1 MASQATPERHVR
13 WSKAFIPTLRDDPT
27 DAEAISHR
35 LLVRAAFIRQ
45 LMAGVYTLLPLA
57 YRSRRKIQQVIEE
70 EIDAIGGQEF
80 LFPSL
85 HPAEIWRKTGRLDI
99 MGDEMFRLFDRRSGE
114 VVLGMTHE
122 EIFTTIATEI
132 TSYKQLPQL
141 WYQIHTKF
149 RDEPRPKSGL
159 LRVREFTMKDSY
171 SFDLDQE
178 GLDRA
183 FDAHYA
189 AYSRIFARLGLD
201 AIPVE
206 ASSGAMGGSGSVE
219 FMVRAEAG
227 EDLVAHC
234 SNCGYA
240 ANVERARTRVA
251 PIADESGPGTPE
263 RFATPGVRT
272 IEDLVD
278 FPGGAE
284 ASRQIKTL
292 VYVLDGEPAL
302 VLLRGDHPLQ
312 EQKLQ
317 DRTGAVDFRPA
328 HPEEIA
334 QLLGADAGSL
344 GGVGVTGVRI
354 VADEALRGR
363 TNMTTGANENDFH
376 IRGVSVER
384 DIAVDAW
391 LDLREV
397 AAGEP
402 CVDCAEPIEVFR
414 AIECGHIFKLGTKYS
429 EPLGAM
435 VLDEK
440 GKSRP
445 IYMGSYGIGLERNL
459 AAVVETH
466 HDDRGIAWPVTV
478 APYEVVVTAVKLDE
492 DTMRVA
498 ESLYEELAANGIDV
512 IIDDRNERPGVKFN
526 DSELVGIPYRITV
539 GPRGLAEGNV
549 ELTER
554 ATRESVDVAVGD
566 VVTLVTDRVRTAR
579 R

>member
-1 MASQATPERHVR
+1 MR
-13 WSKAFIPTLRDDPT
+13 WSQSFIPTLRDDPT
-27 DAEAISHR
+27 DAEAVSHR

-57 YRSRRKIQQVIEE
+57 YRSRRKIQTIIEE

-99 MGDEMFRLFDRRSGE
+99 MGDEMFRLFDRKSGE

-122 EIFTTIATEI
+122 EIFTTVATEI
-132 TSYKQLPQL
+132 TSYKQLPQI

-171 SFDLDQE
+171 TFDLDEE

-189 AYSRIFARLGLD
+189 AYQRIFSRIGLD

-219 FMVRAEAG
+219 FMVRSAAG

-234 SNCGYA
+234 PQCGYA
-240 ANVERARTRVA
+240 ANVERATSRVE
-251 PIADESGPGTPE
+251 PVADEPGPDTPE

-272 IEDLVD
+272 IEDLEN
-278 FPGGAE
+278 FEGGAD

-292 VYVLDGEPAL
+292 VYVLDDSPAL
-302 VLLRGDHPLQ
+302 VLMRGDHPLQ
-312 EQKLQ
+312 EQKLADQ
-317 DRTGAVDFRPA
+317 IGAIEFRPA

-334 QLLGADAGSL
+334 ELLGADAGSL
-344 GGVGVTGVRI
+344 GAVGVADIRI

-363 TNMTTGANENDFH
+363 TNMTTGANVNDFH
-376 IRGVSVER
+376 LRGISVER
-384 DIAVDAW
+384 DIVVTEWA
-391 LDLREV
+391 DLREV

-402 CVDCAEPIEVFR
+402 CIECGEPIEVFR

-435 VLDEK
+435 VLDEN

-445 IYMGSYGIGLERNL
+445 IHMGSYGIGLERNM

-466 HDDRGIAWPVTV
+466 HDDKGIAWPVAV
-478 APYEVVVTAVKLDE
+478 APYEVVVTVLKLDE
-492 DTMRVA
+492 DTMA
-498 ESLYEELAANGIDV
+498 SAASIYEELQAAGVDV

-526 DSELVGIPYRITV
+526 DAELVGIPYRITV
-539 GPRGLAEGNV
+539 GPRGLGEGIV
-549 ELTER
+549 EVSDRASGETEKVPVDEVVER
-554 ATRESVDVAVGD
+554 VTAT
-566 VVTLVTDRVRTAR
+566 VTAQRS
-579 R
+579 

>member
-1 MASQATPERHVR
+1 VR
-13 WSKAFIPTLRDDPT
+13 WSQAFIPTLRDDP
-27 DAEAISHR
+27 AEAEAVSHR

-57 YRSRRKIQQVIEE
+57 YRSRRKIQQVIEQ

-85 HPAEIWRKTGRLDI
+85 HPAEIWRKSGRLDI
-99 MGDEMFRLFDRRSGE
+99 MGEEMFRLFDRKSGE

-178 GLDRA
+178 GLDKA
-183 FDAHYA
+183 FDDHYH
-189 AYSRIFARLGLD
+189 AYSRIFARIGLD

-240 ANVERARTRVA
+240 ANVERAMSKVA
-251 PIADESGPGTPE
+251 PIVDEVGPDGPE

-292 VYVLDGEPAL
+292 VYVLDGEPTL

-317 DRTGAVDFRPA
+317 DRTGAVDLRPA
-328 HPEEIA
+328 HPDEIA
-334 QLLGADAGSL
+334 ELLGADAGSL
-344 GGVGVTGVRI
+344 GAVGVLGVRI

-363 TNMTTGANENDFH
+363 TNMTTGANENEFH
-376 IRGVSVER
+376 LRGVSIER
-384 DIAVDAW
+384 DIDVGDW

-397 AAGEP
+397 EAGET
-402 CVDCAEPIEVFR
+402 CIDCDESIEVFR

-429 EPLGAM
+429 EPLGAV
-435 VLDEK
+435 VLDEH
-440 GKSRP
+440 GQTRP

-466 HDDRGIAWPVTV
+466 YDEKGIAWPVTV
-478 APYEVVVTAVKLDE
+478 APYEAVVTVLKLDDTTVAAAERIYE
-492 DTMRVA
+492 D
-498 ESLYEELAANGIDV
+498 LGAAGIDV
-512 IIDDRNERPGVKFN
+512 LIDDRDERPGVKFN
-526 DSELVGIPYRITV
+526 DAELIGIPYRVTV
-539 GPRGLAEGNV
+539 GPRGLAEGIV
-549 ELTER
+549 EINHRASGTTDEVSVTEAVLHLVAR
-554 ATRESVDVAVGD
+554 IERER
-566 VVTLVTDRVRTAR
+566 L
-579 R
+579 